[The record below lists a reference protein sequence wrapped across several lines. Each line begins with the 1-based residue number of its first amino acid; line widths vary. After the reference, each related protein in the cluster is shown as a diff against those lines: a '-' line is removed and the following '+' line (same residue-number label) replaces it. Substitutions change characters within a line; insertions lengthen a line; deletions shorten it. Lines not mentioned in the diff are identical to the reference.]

1 MKNLISILF
10 FLFAIPFFSFS
21 QSLQTAGL
29 NKNLSAFYSAR
40 SNKKPD
46 FIHSNF
52 NNKGL
57 GNLLLNFYQKV
68 ISIQIAGDCIYS
80 TSCSRY
86 ARIAIKKKGLILG
99 SFLSID
105 RLSRCNRSGYKD
117 APYFMENEEGYLVDD
132 L

>member
-1 MKNLISILF
+1 MSRLIPILF
-10 FLFAIPFFSFS
+10 FILTIPFYSFS
-21 QSLQTAGL
+21 QNLQIVQL
-29 NKNLSAFYSAR
+29 NKNLSKFYSEK

-46 FIHSNF
+46 FIHTNF
-52 NNKGL
+52 NNMGI

-68 ISIQIAGDCIYS
+68 ISIQISGDCIYS

-86 ARIAIKKKGLILG
+86 ARVAIKKKGLIPG

-105 RLSRCNRSGYKD
+105 RLSRCNKAGYKD
-117 APYFMENEEGYLVDD
+117 APYFMENDEGYLVDD